1 MQHRCPPIEECAP
14 NSAFAF
20 RYGDRERFHLEG
32 IHLKTMLHKGIAC
45 AMLGATCVLSLPAQ
59 ATLGQ
64 NVGTVGN
71 DQVLMH
77 ASAHSATSQTAYT
90 VHLLTLPSGTLVREY
105 VAPGGTVFG
114 VAWEGPTLPDLKTTL
129 GSAFDQ
135 YVAATATR
143 RATPLAVSTSD
154 LVVFSGGHLRAFAG
168 HAYLPQAVPAGVDVN
183 VIQ

>member
-1 MQHRCPPIEECAP
+1 
-14 NSAFAF
+14 
-20 RYGDRERFHLEG
+20 
-32 IHLKTMLHKGIAC
+32 
-45 AMLGATCVLSLPAQ
+45 MLGATCVLSLPAQ
-59 ATLGQ
+59 AALGQ
-64 NVGTVGN
+64 NVSTVGN

-77 ASAHSATSQTAYT
+77 ATAHSASSQAAYT
-90 VHLLTLPSGTLVREY
+90 VHLLTLPSGTEVREY

-114 VAWEGPTLPDLKTTL
+114 VAWAGPTLPDLKTTL
-129 GSAFDQ
+129 GAAFDP

-143 RATPLAVSTSD
+143 RATPLVVSNGD

>member
-1 MQHRCPPIEECAP
+1 
-14 NSAFAF
+14 
-20 RYGDRERFHLEG
+20 
-32 IHLKTMLHKGIAC
+32 
-45 AMLGATCVLSLPAQ
+45 MLGATCVLSLPAE

-64 NVGTVGN
+64 NVSTVGN

-77 ASAHSATSQTAYT
+77 ATAHSATSQAAYT
-90 VHLLTLPSGTLVREY
+90 VHLLTLPSGTVVREY
-105 VAPGGTVFG
+105 VAPGGNVFG

-129 GSAFDQ
+129 GAAFDS

-143 RATPLAVSTSD
+143 RGTPLAVSNSD